1 MKLKLIAILFLIKI
15 NAFVAQNN
23 YKVDGNSLP
32 NNAVLGSTNNQ
43 GFKIITDNQ
52 TTIDIDNSGKVKF
65 KKSVKFDDK
74 FVADSIRVNN
84 YIVADSIKTRI
95 LKVGNNSLIIGG
107 IPAAG

>member
-74 FVADSIRVNN
+74 FVADSICARKIWLCTNDFYYQRRKNN
-84 YIVADSIKTRI
+84 ENCRYY
-95 LKVGNNSLIIGG
+95 
-107 IPAAG
+107 